1 MERLR
6 VTEVLKKNKIIMAQN
21 ELSDTMSS
29 TPVAPVTTLGAYS
42 QAMAEQY
49 GPNWMYFKRSEDY
62 DMWRTRLENQYNA
75 DLADYQNYLQTMK
88 YRKSD
93 LEAAGYNANYMDH
106 QGISPASPGSYTTHD
121 QTDSFAPIMRFL
133 NIAGQATGI
142 SSQSIGSIMGVLTGL
157 SQIDKNNMDRHSKT
171 LANQVTSLGLWRLA
185 GQLFGSDN
193 ISDVMTWL
201 SGGNVKVDYSKYPDG
216 PIGYL
221 ASLFKNGPLMKGLQ
235 LNLGLSGEKMKN
247 IAEGTKKIAAE
258 IPGITSKSEISSKES
273 DLYTGNKILMWLTA
287 LARAVSSFM

>member
-1 MERLR
+1 
-6 VTEVLKKNKIIMAQN
+6 MAQN

-49 GPNWMYFKRSEDY
+49 GSNWMYFKRDEDY
-62 DMWRTRLENQYNA
+62 DQWRVRLENDYNA
-75 DLADYQNYLQTMK
+75 KLADYQNYLQTMQ

-106 QGISPASPGSYTTHD
+106 QGISPASPGSYTTRE
-121 QTDSFAPIMRFL
+121 QTDHFAPIMRFL

-157 SQIDKNNMDRHSKT
+157 SQIDKNKMDRQSKT

-185 GQLFGSDN
+185 GQLFGSDH

-201 SGGNVKVDYSKYPDG
+201 SGGLVPVDNTKYPNG
-216 PIGYL
+216 PIDYL
-221 ASLFKNGPLMKGLQ
+221 SDLFKNGPLMKGLK
-235 LNLGLSGEKMKN
+235 LNLGLTDEKVKN
-247 IAEGTKKIAAE
+247 IAEGTKKITAE
-258 IPGITSKSEISSKES
+258 IPGITSRSEISSQES